1 MRKVGRAK
9 CHPDI
14 LLFLVRSC
22 TTGAEDC
29 DYHHYHNGDHSN
41 RYYDY
46 KEHVAVQG
54 RSRTSMGTV
63 TACKSLRWQKGVIC
77 YIEKIPIKSKQC
89 PKTSRI
95 MQIKQNEKDGLSA
108 RISSEVLDYFF
119 VICQFCFCTIK
130 SVRCFTDP
138 FPTKSL

>member
-1 MRKVGRAK
+1 MRKVDRAK

-22 TTGAEDC
+22 TTGAEDG

-77 YIEKIPIKSKQC
+77 YIEKIPIKSKQS

-95 MQIKQNEKDGLSA
+95 MQISRMRKMVCLLGFQVKCLIIFLSFA
-108 RISSEVLDYFF
+108 N
-119 VICQFCFCTIK
+119 CA
-130 SVRCFTDP
+130 SVQ
-138 FPTKSL
+138 LNL

>member
-1 MRKVGRAK
+1 MRKVDRAK
-9 CHPDI
+9 CHPDV

-22 TTGAEDC
+22 TTGAEDG

-46 KEHVAVQG
+46 EEHVAVQG

-77 YIEKIPIKSKQC
+77 YIEKIPIKSRQC

-95 MQIKQNEKDGLSA
+95 MQISRMRKMVCLLGFQVKCLIIFLSFA
-108 RISSEVLDYFF
+108 N
-119 VICQFCFCTIK
+119 CA
-130 SVRCFTDP
+130 SVQ
-138 FPTKSL
+138 LNL